1 MLNTSKEAAALDEH
15 APAMSQE
22 SRATFSIIFG
32 EFIGVTEDHLAWF
45 CISKLMGSSPLRIF
59 D

>member
-22 SRATFSIIFG
+22 SRASFSMILG
-32 EFIGVTEDHLAWF
+32 EFIGITEDHPTWLQ
-45 CISKLMGSSPLRIF
+45 
-59 D
+59 